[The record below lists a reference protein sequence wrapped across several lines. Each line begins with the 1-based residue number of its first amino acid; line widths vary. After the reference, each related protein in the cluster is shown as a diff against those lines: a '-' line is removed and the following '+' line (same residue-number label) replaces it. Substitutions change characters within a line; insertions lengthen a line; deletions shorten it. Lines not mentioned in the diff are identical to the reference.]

1 MHAVDKVFIL
11 RLSWDMLFHSD
22 PFADESSSL
31 RCIPDRIPVF
41 PLPNIVFFPKTY
53 LPLHIFEPRYREMIG
68 DIAAEGQCAGMA
80 LLKEGWEQDYYG
92 NPPIYEVGCVGRL
105 ISVQR
110 LPDGRYNILLQG
122 LHRYKIR
129 EEFYDKSYRQASII
143 LAPCQRSGAL
153 DQVTRTELLRI
164 LNAYLRT
171 HENAHVWQGFP
182 DSNMKD
188 EILINSLS
196 ASWGFSPNE
205 KQFLLESDSLLQ
217 RARRLMD
224 LIQFKRYERNG
235 SKGLG

>member
-1 MHAVDKVFIL
+1 
-11 RLSWDMLFHSD
+11 
-22 PFADESSSL
+22 
-31 RCIPDRIPVF
+31 
-41 PLPNIVFFPKTY
+41 
-53 LPLHIFEPRYREMIG
+53 MIG
-68 DIAAEGQCAGMA
+68 DIAAEGQCVGMA

-122 LHRYKIR
+122 LHRYKVR

-217 RARRLMD
+217 RACRLTD

-235 SKGLG
+235 SKGPGVNGSNHGDRNNCPWESL